1 MPPIVL
7 DLRLV
12 RPLVDRRLVVA
23 YVALVATAVVPLP
36 FEAHLALHVLG
47 AILLI
52 GNALLMAAWLVA
64 AGWSGDAERQRR
76 AAIAVNVGDLWA
88 TIPGVVLLL
97 THGLAMV
104 GLRYGGEAAI
114 ASVPFIGA
122 GLVLLNL
129 TGLVWALRLV
139 PIQLGMLRLAR
150 ADGPFDRTTFARQL
164 VGWSMWGI
172 AATIMPITA
181 AALMIAKPALW

>member
-1 MPPIVL
+1 MSTITL
-7 DLRLV
+7 QLGLV
-12 RPLVDRRLVVA
+12 RPLVDRRLVIA
-23 YVALVATAVVPLP
+23 YVALIATAVVPLP

-52 GNALLMAAWLVA
+52 GNALLMAAWLVV
-64 AGWSGDAERQRR
+64 AGRSGDPERQRR
-76 AAIAVNVGDLWA
+76 AAIAVNVGDLWG

-150 ADGPFDRTTFARQL
+150 ADGPFDRTAFGRHL
-164 VGWSMWGI
+164 VGWSIWGI
-172 AATIMPITA
+172 AATVMPIA
-181 AALMIAKPALW
+181 AAVLMIAKPALW